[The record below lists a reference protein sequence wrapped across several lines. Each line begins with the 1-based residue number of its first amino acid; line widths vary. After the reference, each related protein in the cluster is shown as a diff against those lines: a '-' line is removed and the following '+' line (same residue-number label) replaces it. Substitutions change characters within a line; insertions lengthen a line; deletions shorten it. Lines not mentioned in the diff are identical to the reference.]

1 MSWISFLGRN
11 SLELPE
17 KTALIEQATGESLR
31 YSELHQQVGQ
41 WTYWLENV
49 GVKKGD
55 RVAYLSCNSKEHLL
69 LLFACARLGAILNPM
84 NFRLSEGELRQQVA
98 FSSPKV
104 ILNHKKFTGIFER
117 SFRIDEIK
125 LERISITDISSNELP
140 ALMLFTSGSTGE
152 PKGVLFHGK
161 MLETNIRMTCEM
173 WNLVPTDVTMV
184 ETPFFH
190 TGGYNVLCLPLLW
203 LGGTVV
209 LAEKFDPQNV
219 LQTFHK
225 EGVTVY
231 FGVPTMFQNILNPG
245 DASQGVK
252 EQDCKSLR
260 FCVSGGAAIAK
271 ETILGYQQLGVM
283 FKQGFGLT
291 EVGPNCFVLEE
302 DKALL
307 KLGSIGRPMPHSK
320 VKVVD
325 REGRLVGAHNPGELL
340 IKGDHLC
347 QGYFDKEELF
357 QNSLDDEGYFRT
369 GDLVQFDDD
378 GYFYVVGRIK
388 DMYISGGE
396 NVYPG
401 EVEKVLRDHPHIN
414 EAVVVARPHDK
425 WGEVGKMYY
434 SSDEDVQISELNEWL
449 KGKLAKYK
457 WPKELERL
465 EQFPLLP
472 NGKINRVQL
481 KEGANI

>member
-11 SLELPE
+11 SLEYPA
-17 KTALIEQATGESLR
+17 KTALIEQETGESLS
-31 YSELHQQVGQ
+31 YQQLNDQVSQ
-41 WTYWLENV
+41 WTHWLESL
-49 GVKKGD
+49 GVKEGD
-55 RVAYLSCNSKEHLL
+55 CVAYLSCNSKEHLL

-104 ILNHKKFTGIFER
+104 IINHREFDGIFER
-117 SFRIDEIK
+117 SFLIDEIK
-125 LERISITDISSNELP
+125 LGQKSETDISDNLRP

-161 MLETNIRMTCEM
+161 MLETNIQMTCKM
-173 WNLVPTDVTMV
+173 WNLVPEDITMV

-209 LAEKFDPQNV
+209 LAKKFDPENV
-219 LQTFHK
+219 IQTWRNEK
-225 EGVTVY
+225 VSVY
-231 FGVPTMFQNILNPG
+231 FGVPTMFQNILSSGLDGYGLNEE
-245 DASQGVK
+245 DT
-252 EQDCKSLR
+252 KSLR

-271 ETILGYQQLGVM
+271 ETILSYQQLGVM

-307 KLGSIGRPMPHSK
+307 KLGSIGRPMPHSD

-325 REGRLVGAHNPGELL
+325 GEGKRVSTLKPGELL

-347 QGYFDKEELF
+347 MGYFKKERLF
-357 QNSLDDEGYFRT
+357 KKSLDDEGYFRT

-401 EVEKVLRDHPHIN
+401 EVEKILRDHPGID
-414 EAVVVARPHDK
+414 EAVVVARPHEK

-434 SSDEDVQISELNEWL
+434 SSHDDIQLDELNEWL

-465 EQFPLLP
+465 EEFPLLP
-472 NGKINRVQL
+472 NGKINRVCL
-481 KEGANI
+481 KEGEIR

>member
-11 SLELPE
+11 SLEYPE
-17 KTALIEQATGESLR
+17 KTALIEQATGQSLS
-31 YSELHQQVGQ
+31 YKELQDQVGQ
-41 WTYWLENV
+41 WTYWLENL
-49 GVKKGD
+49 GVKEGD
-55 RVAYLSCNSKEHLL
+55 RVAFLSCNSKEHLL

-84 NFRLSEGELRQQVA
+84 NFRLSEGELKAQVA
-98 FSSPKV
+98 FSTPKV
-104 ILNHKKFTGIFER
+104 IITSKEFGCVFER
-117 SFRIDEIK
+117 SFLTDDIK
-125 LERISITDISSNELP
+125 LGNVSATDNSNNEKP

-161 MLETNIRMTCEM
+161 MLETNIQMTCKM
-173 WNLVPTDVTMV
+173 WNLIPEDITMV

-209 LAEKFDPQNV
+209 LAEKFDSQNV
-219 LQTFHK
+219 IETWK
-225 EGVTVY
+225 NEKVTVY
-231 FGVPTMFQNILNPG
+231 FGVPTMFQNILSHN
-245 DASQGVK
+245 VK
-252 EQDCKSLR
+252 EQDTNSLR

-271 ETILGYQQLGVM
+271 ETILGYQQLGIM

-307 KLGSIGRPMPHSK
+307 KLGSIGRPMPHSY

-325 REGRLVGAHNPGELL
+325 KAGNKVGICEPGELL

-347 QGYFDKEELF
+347 KGYYKKEDLF
-357 QNSLDDEGYFRT
+357 ESSLDNEGYFRT
-369 GDLVQFDDD
+369 GDLVQFDED

-401 EVEKVLRDHPHIN
+401 EVEKVLRDHPGIE
-414 EAVVVARPHDK
+414 EAVVVARPHEK

-434 SSDEDVQISELNEWL
+434 SATSDIELTELNEWL

-457 WPKELERL
+457 WPKHLERL
-465 EQFPLLP
+465 EEFPLLP

-481 KEGANI
+481 KEGAL

>member
-1 MSWISFLGRN
+1 VSWISFLGRN
-11 SLELPE
+11 SLEYPE
-17 KTALIEQATGESLR
+17 KIAIIEQGTGQSLTYR
-31 YSELHQQVGQ
+31 ELETQVDQ
-41 WTYWLENV
+41 WTYWLENL

-84 NFRLSEGELRQQVA
+84 NFRLSEGELRHQVA
-98 FSSPKV
+98 FSTPKV
-104 ILNHKKFTGIFER
+104 IITHKEFDGIFQR
-117 SFRIDEIK
+117 SFLIDDIK
-125 LERISITDISSNELP
+125 LGNVTKTDLSNNDH
-140 ALMLFTSGSTGE
+140 AVLMLFTSGSTGE

-161 MLETNIRMTCEM
+161 MLETNIQMTCKM
-173 WNLVPTDVTMV
+173 WNLVPSDITMV

-203 LGGTVV
+203 LGGTAI

-219 LQTFHK
+219 VDTWK
-225 EGVTVY
+225 NEKVSVY
-231 FGVPTMFQNILNPG
+231 FGVPTMFQNIY
-245 DASQGVK
+245 SHGVK
-252 EQDCKSLR
+252 EENTNSLR

-271 ETILGYQQLGVM
+271 ETILGYQLLGIM

-307 KLGSIGRPMPHSK
+307 KLGSIGRPMPHSV

-325 REGRLVGAHNPGELL
+325 GEGNKVGTCQPGELL

-347 QGYFDKEELF
+347 QGYFQKEELF
-357 QNSLDDEGYFRT
+357 KNSLDEEGYFKT
-369 GDLVQFDDD
+369 GDLVQFDED

-401 EVEKVLRDHPHIN
+401 EVEKVLRDHPGID
-414 EAVVVARPHDK
+414 EAVIVARPHEK

-434 SSDEDVQISELNEWL
+434 SAHQEIELDELNEWL

-457 WPKELERL
+457 WPKHLEKL
-465 EQFPLLP
+465 DEFPLLP

-481 KEGANI
+481 KEGALK